1 MILAAVIV
9 VVILIRASQNDAPIP
24 RGKPKE
30 MLQKA
35 LLKLKRICIK

>member
-9 VVILIRASQNDAPIP
+9 VVILIRASQNDAPIH
-24 RGKPKE
+24 KIKAIE
-30 MLQKA
+30 KLQKA